1 MLRRLKTVP
10 KMSLASFCARLLAR
24 AAAACC
30 CCASGL
36 APPATAPVP
45 PAPMMLLPVP
55 LPGAVG
61 GGAACEGGSHF
72 LV

>member
-10 KMSLASFCARLLAR
+10 KMSLASLLAR
-24 AAAACC
+24 LMARAPLACC
-30 CCASGL
+30 CAAVG
-36 APPATAPVP
+36 
-45 PAPMMLLPVP
+45 LLP
-55 LPGAVG
+55 PGAVG